1 MDTIK
6 MALDAARAAGQAA
19 VLCTVVERR
28 GSAPRGPG
36 AMMVLTQAGFAG
48 TIGGGLVEYEAQR
61 EARRVLEVQTFSRQ
75 TYRLTNERAGDLGMV
90 CGGAVTVW
98 FTYLPPAEIPD
109 LGAGAYLTLT
119 EGGGAVVSSHGEPG
133 VHPGQF
139 SVALRRPGM
148 VYLFGG
154 GHVSQALVP
163 VLARIDFPV
172 TVVEER
178 PEFLTTALFPEAK
191 ALLRADFLRLS
202 DALTLTADDY
212 AIVMTRGHQGDLEIL
227 TQILRSPARYV
238 GCIGSRKKVAYT
250 QARLREAGIDETRI
264 RALHS
269 PIGLSIGA
277 ETPAEIAVSI
287 AAQLIAHRAGCDTP
301 TNCRNL

>member
-6 MALDAARAAGQAA
+6 SALDAARAAGQAA

-36 AMMVLTQAGFAG
+36 AMMVWTGGSFAG
-48 TIGGGLVEYEAQR
+48 TIGGGLVEYEAQQ
-61 EARRVLEVQTFSRQ
+61 EARRVLETKAFTQQ
-75 TYRLTNERAGDLGMV
+75 TYRLTNEGAADLGMV
-90 CGGAVTVW
+90 CGGQVTVW

-109 LGAGAYLTLT
+109 LAAGRFLTLT
-119 EGGGAVVSSHGEPG
+119 EGGGAAVSDHSEPG
-133 VHPGQF
+133 VHGGRF

-154 GHVSQALVP
+154 GHVSQALAP
-163 VLARIDFPV
+163 VLDRIDFAV

-178 PEFLTTALFPEAK
+178 PEFLSPDLFPTAR
-191 ALLRADFLRLS
+191 ALVRADFFRLS

-212 AIVMTRGHQGDLEIL
+212 AIVMTRGHQADLEIL
-227 TQILRSPARYV
+227 LQILRSPARYV

-250 QARLREAGIDETRI
+250 QAKLREAGIDEARI
-264 RALHS
+264 QSLHS
-269 PIGLSIGA
+269 PIGLAIGA

-287 AAQLIAHRAGCDTP
+287 AAQLIAHRAGAEISD
-301 TNCRNL
+301 